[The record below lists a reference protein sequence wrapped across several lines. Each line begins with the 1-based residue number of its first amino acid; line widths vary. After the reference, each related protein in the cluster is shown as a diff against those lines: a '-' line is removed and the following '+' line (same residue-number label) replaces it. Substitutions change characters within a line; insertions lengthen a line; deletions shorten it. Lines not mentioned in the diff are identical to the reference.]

1 MATSPTEQQNN
12 RRTTFIGG
20 KVKIQIRISINWW
33 KFNEILQRILTRQV
47 MLLNNSWWH
56 NYSRNKSMCYFKAPN
71 WLNLVDVLI
80 NNKAKLSIQFQW
92 TSNWTQYYSQKYT
105 STSHSFLA
113 GKLLQRLS
121 YTAEHFLT
129 VTSSSVQDMKKIS
142 YSTGMIRITAG
153 HALWLWKI
161 TRNLFFF

>member
-20 KVKIQIRISINWW
+20 KVKIQIRIPINWW

-105 STSHSFLA
+105 STSHSFFSR
-113 GKLLQRLS
+113 Q
-121 YTAEHFLT
+121 TAPATF
-129 VTSSSVQDMKKIS
+129 V
-142 YSTGMIRITAG
+142 YCR
-153 HALWLWKI
+153 ALFNRDIKFRSGYEKNIILYWHD
-161 TRNLFFF
+161 